1 MRPENTCRFQLLW
14 FFTSRNAI
22 SADET
27 MAEIPACSCSFR
39 ICGLRN
45 AFCGPR
51 RDMITQRSNSS
62 RALAQGIRGEDR
74 NFLDDLVQKQKQD
87 NHYVGNPP
95 DQNIDKAGTIVP
107 SPRPVPRAEL
117 VINTEIVRRGVLV
130 AHSGTPNSTSDHH
143 TLIVRKQ
150 FRRNPETLGSRFICN
165 RIRISDPGSEGR
177 RRLGR
182 RAPLQELAFAGFW
195 EFDLVTGDEL
205 IVGQSCFATRRQVH
219 FMDQLLRFALNT
231 LRHFIQDIGCL
242 MDPATLLSQIG
253 PYSSCRAIKKPSG
266 RAADGE
272 AAAERR
278 RHGFRCAISQAMF
291 FNSFMAL
298 AALPSRKRFC
308 CGELDAHYRPLHSDK
323 ILFFWTWCEFWAW
336 ARGHFFQF
344 R

>member
-266 RAADGE
+266 RPLIPASAAPRWKDSCKM
-272 AAAERR
+272 
-278 RHGFRCAISQAMF
+278 GFFLASETLFLRCKPIRLCHQFDSQ
-291 FNSFMAL
+291 NTS
-298 AALPSRKRFC
+298 S
-308 CGELDAHYRPLHSDK
+308 Y
-323 ILFFWTWCEFWAW
+323 
-336 ARGHFFQF
+336 F
-344 R
+344 RMVVLS

>member
-117 VINTEIVRRGVLV
+117 VIN
-130 AHSGTPNSTSDHH
+130 
-143 TLIVRKQ
+143 
-150 FRRNPETLGSRFICN
+150 
-165 RIRISDPGSEGR
+165 
-177 RRLGR
+177 
-182 RAPLQELAFAGFW
+182 
-195 EFDLVTGDEL
+195 
-205 IVGQSCFATRRQVH
+205 
-219 FMDQLLRFALNT
+219 
-231 LRHFIQDIGCL
+231 
-242 MDPATLLSQIG
+242 
-253 PYSSCRAIKKPSG
+253 
-266 RAADGE
+266 
-272 AAAERR
+272 
-278 RHGFRCAISQAMF
+278 
-291 FNSFMAL
+291 
-298 AALPSRKRFC
+298 
-308 CGELDAHYRPLHSDK
+308 
-323 ILFFWTWCEFWAW
+323 
-336 ARGHFFQF
+336 
-344 R
+344 